1 MTPDGLDKRGK
12 TPGGFYRPELDGLRF
27 FAFFAVYIRH
37 TFGLQM
43 GGTHHHLPN
52 WLGEFI
58 GAAGIAGTFGVD
70 LFFVLSSFLI
80 TELLTR
86 EIQQTG
92 TLNIRSFY
100 LRRML
105 RIWPLYFFM
114 LAIGYAAAWID
125 PTEGFTWKHL
135 LGFLLFSGN
144 WVFMLLPVPTVA
156 GPLWSVS
163 LEEQFYLFWPW
174 LVRNRSPR
182 RLAHFALG
190 MMCVAAVARYAMGTL
205 QPDKDWVSEN
215 SFTRIDGIA
224 IGILLSVSLK
234 GRIPSIT
241 MPLRYLLAAGAL
253 FLLLLVATQFHLFIL
268 PVDHWRLVLGWPLAA
283 IACGMLLLS
292 ALGAQGIMGAVLR
305 HPVIIYLGRISF
317 GLYAYHEIFL
327 KIGDR
332 LLPERASSP
341 KQLIEYFLLGLIPTL
356 LMSMA
361 SYRWLEMPFLRL
373 KKARFTV
380 VASRPD

>member
-1 MTPDGLDKRGK
+1 
-12 TPGGFYRPELDGLRF
+12 
-27 FAFFAVYIRH
+27 
-37 TFGLQM
+37 
-43 GGTHHHLPN
+43 
-52 WLGEFI
+52 
-58 GAAGIAGTFGVD
+58 
-70 LFFVLSSFLI
+70 
-80 TELLTR
+80 
-86 EIQQTG
+86 
-92 TLNIRSFY
+92 
-100 LRRML
+100 
-105 RIWPLYFFM
+105 
-114 LAIGYAAAWID
+114 
-125 PTEGFTWKHL
+125 
-135 LGFLLFSGN
+135 
-144 WVFMLLPVPTVA
+144 
-156 GPLWSVS
+156 
-163 LEEQFYLFWPW
+163 
-174 LVRNRSPR
+174 
-182 RLAHFALG
+182 
-190 MMCVAAVARYAMGTL
+190 VAAVARYAMGTL